1 MKVVENIV
9 IVASCIYL
17 FAASA
22 PAQAS
27 DQSQGNPSAAGSG
40 AASASAPLSEAEQW
54 VKQRSIPAF
63 MQQNAEEKKKKKPIR
78 TFFKT
83 VAKGAATELGTSME
97 DMGKDMIFVFSVQ
110 DVDPYAKKGPPSN
123 KPSIVMQMAMVDG
136 TIAYLHRF
144 PDNSFAVEDGFA
156 DGTVMMPGNDGDFI
170 IKYPNHVQG
179 RVVFQGNQILIYR
192 PDKTITTFKKTASGA
207 YDVSNTKFGYMGTA
221 RADDTGDKL

>member
-1 MKVVENIV
+1 MKVVENV
-9 IVASCIYL
+9 MAVASCIYL
-17 FAASA
+17 FATCV

-27 DQSQGNPSAAGSG
+27 DGSESSPSGSTSNS
-40 AASASAPLSEAEQW
+40 ASASAPLSEAEQW

-83 VAKGAATELGTSME
+83 VAKGAATELGTSMD
-97 DMGKDMIFVFSVQ
+97 DMGKDMVFVFSVQ
-110 DVDPYAKKGPPSN
+110 DIDPYAKKGPPSN
-123 KPSIVMQMAMVDG
+123 KPCIVMQMAMVDG

-156 DGTVMMPGNDGDFI
+156 DGTVMLPGNQGDFI

-192 PDKTITTFKKTASGA
+192 PDKTVTTFKKTASGA

-221 RADDTGDKL
+221 RADDSGDKL